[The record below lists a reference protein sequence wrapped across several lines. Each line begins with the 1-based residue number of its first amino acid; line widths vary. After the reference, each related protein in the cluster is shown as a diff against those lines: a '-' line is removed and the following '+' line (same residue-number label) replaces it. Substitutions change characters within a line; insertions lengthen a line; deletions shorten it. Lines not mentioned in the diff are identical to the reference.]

1 MVTPERAV
9 FTIER
14 RESLVMDVHANFIG
28 ARRIRVSVVHDAP
41 AHAIAMACKKQ
52 PFTLRLCLREMA
64 LELCEGRRGRHW
76 VSLRTVTGTNKAVIA
91 AAKTEA
97 FGHKCR
103 RILGILLPFEL
114 SLENLQVIHES
125 SFWRSAAEVDSVP
138 RGISGPIISAS
149 LRFSNH
155 AKKEDCSAPGSL
167 CWFNQL

>member
-14 RESLVMDVHANFIG
+14 RESLVMAVHANFIG
-28 ARRIRVSVVHDAP
+28 ARRIPMSVLHDAP

-52 PFTLRLCLREMA
+52 PSTLRLCLRGMA
-64 LELCEGRRGRHW
+64 LEWCERRHGRHW
-76 VSLRTVTGTNKAVIA
+76 VSLRTARRADKAVIA

-97 FGHKCR
+97 LDQKCR
-103 RILGILLPFEL
+103 RILGILLSFEL
-114 SLENLQVIHES
+114 SLENLQLIHES

-138 RGISGPIISAS
+138 RGISGPITSAS
-149 LRFSNH
+149 PRFSNH
-155 AKKEDCSAPGSL
+155 TRKEDCSAPGSR